1 MLPNLPIVLDGR
13 PVEKITAFLF
23 HKGGNDD
30 PKPLAANAGKSFQGS
45 IVLGMGFTFDDT
57 NPQATALAEMQ
68 RLIETDPRNGERIF
82 PYIGGEEVNSSPT
95 HAHHR
100 YAINFGE
107 MSEEEARQ
115 WPDLMAIVEEKVKPK
130 RLTDKRAS
138 YRKYWWQYAEKR
150 VDLFKAIA
158 HCDRALIIP
167 CGATPHVAFACLPSN
182 YVFANTLN
190 VFPLEQDSAFCILQ
204 SRVHEIWARFFGSS
218 MKDDLRYTP
227 SSCFETFPFPENW
240 ETAPNLEAI
249 GQTYYEFRAD
259 LMVRH
264 NQGLTSTYN
273 RFHDPDERNPDIL
286 ELRQL
291 HGQMDWAVLDAY
303 GWSDI
308 DTPCGFALDYLDI
321 DDEADLPAEVQERIA
336 CGDLFFPTA
345 DEAASFD
352 SLVRTGKRK
361 LPWRYRW
368 PEATHDEVLAR
379 LLDLN
384 QKHHEEEVLAGQPA
398 EAKRKKKGNKGKKK
412 GNKERAQS
420 DTPMIP
426 GLEV

>member
-1 MLPNLPIVLDGR
+1 
-13 PVEKITAFLF
+13 
-23 HKGGNDD
+23 
-30 PKPLAANAGKSFQGS
+30 
-45 IVLGMGFTFDDT
+45 
-57 NPQATALAEMQ
+57 
-68 RLIETDPRNGERIF
+68 
-82 PYIGGEEVNSSPT
+82 
-95 HAHHR
+95 
-100 YAINFGE
+100 
-107 MSEEEARQ
+107 
-115 WPDLMAIVEEKVKPK
+115 
-130 RLTDKRAS
+130 
-138 YRKYWWQYAEKR
+138 
-150 VDLFKAIA
+150 
-158 HCDRALIIP
+158 
-167 CGATPHVAFACLPSN
+167 
-182 YVFANTLN
+182 
-190 VFPLEQDSAFCILQ
+190 
-204 SRVHEIWARFFGSS
+204 

-227 SSCFETFPFPENW
+227 STCFETFPFPENW
-240 ETAPNLEAI
+240 ETDPNLEAI

-291 HGQMDWAVLDAY
+291 HGQMDRAVLDAY

-384 QKHHEEEVLAGQPA
+384 QKRHEEEVLAGQPA
-398 EAKRKKKGNKGKKK
+398 EAKRKKKGKKGKKK
-412 GNKERAQS
+412 EKKERAQS